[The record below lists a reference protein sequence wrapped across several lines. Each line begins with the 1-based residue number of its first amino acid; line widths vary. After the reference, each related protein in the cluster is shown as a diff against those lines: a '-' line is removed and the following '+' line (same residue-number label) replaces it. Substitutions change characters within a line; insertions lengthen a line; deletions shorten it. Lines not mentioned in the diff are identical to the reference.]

1 MAQRM
6 AADMREQGMKAED
19 IKLTPDMFRA
29 AAPKSASRSGLILSE
44 VVRDEG
50 PRARSRSR

>member
-1 MAQRM
+1 MPKSLVELEAQNMAQRM

-29 AAPKSASRSGLILSE
+29 ERRGAG
-44 VVRDEG
+44 
-50 PRARSRSR
+50 RARA